1 MSQAPTENPFSLMF
15 IFEVIRKY
23 LLYIIGVVV
32 FACIIA
38 FICTLPFIYPP
49 EYRSSTIIYPNS
61 AERFDL
67 ENLFHKEPDMFVYGG
82 SKEAEKLVNIADN
95 VKLKLEVID
104 SLDLWP
110 VYGVDEENDA
120 SPHHYALLNY
130 DSYISVSRVAG
141 DGVRIEAFDI
151 DPDRAAAIVNL
162 LAYKI
167 DQYNRNMMNRN
178 KAGILDMYQEG
189 ETEMEGR
196 IALLSDSVRKVR
208 KKYNIFRSLTQT
220 ERMVEAAL
228 AAEGDYAQ
236 AMGEFKAGS
245 RKRSR
250 AEIAGLRN
258 RVEALTTDSAGSS
271 INLERFREGMDRVI
285 AIEEQIETLSEEL
298 AYTRRKTEYLRMM
311 ARNDYSTIMMPDP
324 AIPADRKSRPVR
336 WIILVATFL
345 ISALV
350 SILGAVLIDKI
361 TEITEGSKTEDKSEP
376 AKETD
381 SPKKA

>member
-15 IFEVIRKY
+15 IAEVIRKY

-32 FACIIA
+32 FACILA
-38 FICTLPFIYPP
+38 FVLTLPFIYPP
-49 EYRSSTIIYPNS
+49 EYKSSTIIYPNS

-67 ENLFHKEPDMFVYGG
+67 ENIFHKEPDMYVYGG
-82 SKEAEKLVNIADN
+82 SKEAEKLVNIAEN
-95 VKLKLEVID
+95 TKLKLEVID
-104 SLDLWP
+104 SLDLWE
-110 VYGVDEENDA
+110 VYGVNKENDA

-151 DPDRAAAIVNL
+151 DPQRAANIVNL

-167 DQYNRNMMNRN
+167 DAYNREMMNRN
-178 KAGILDMYQEG
+178 KAGILKMYEEG

-196 IALLSDSVRKVR
+196 IKVLSDSVRKIR
-208 KKYNIFRSLTQT
+208 RKYNIFRSLTQT

-236 AMGEFKAGS
+236 AIGEYRAGGRS
-245 RKRSR
+245 RSR
-250 AEIAGLRN
+250 AQIEGLRY

-285 AIEEQIETLSEEL
+285 AMEEQIETLSEEL
-298 AYTRRKTEYLRMM
+298 AFTRRKTEYLHMM
-311 ARNDYSTIMMPDP
+311 ARNDYTTIMTPDL

-336 WIILVATFL
+336 WIILAATLL
-345 ISALV
+345 IATLV

-361 TEITEGSKTEDKSEP
+361 TEIMDSRRKEDKEKQDKPSE
-376 AKETD
+376 E
-381 SPKKA
+381 KKA

>member
-23 LLYIIGVVV
+23 LLYIVGVVA
-32 FACIIA
+32 FACILA
-38 FICTLPFIYPP
+38 FVLTLPFIYPP
-49 EYRSSTIIYPNS
+49 EYRSSTVVYPNS

-95 VKLKLEVID
+95 IKLKLEVVD
-104 SLDLWP
+104 SLDLWE
-110 VYGVDEENDA
+110 VYGVNKETDA

-130 DSYISVSRVAG
+130 DSYVSVSRVAG
-141 DGVRIEAFDI
+141 DGVRIEAFDV
-151 DPDRAAAIVNL
+151 DRDRAAAIVNL
-162 LAYKI
+162 VAYKI
-167 DQYNRNMMNRN
+167 DEYNRNMMNRN
-178 KAGILDMYQEG
+178 KAGILQMYQEG
-189 ETEMEGR
+189 EREMEIR
-196 IALLSDSVRKVR
+196 IAMLSDSVRKVR

-228 AAEGDYAQ
+228 QAEGDYAQ
-236 AMGEFKAGS
+236 AIGEYRAGG

-250 AEIAGLRN
+250 AELAGLKY

-271 INLERFREGMDRVI
+271 INLERFRQGMDHVI
-285 AIEEQIETLSEEL
+285 AIEEQIETLAEEL

-324 AIPADRKSRPVR
+324 AIPADRKARPVR

-345 ISALV
+345 IAALV
-350 SILGAVLIDKI
+350 AILGAVLIDKI
-361 TEITEGSKTEDKSEP
+361 TEMTESG
-376 AKETD
+376 KEEKKEKEVKKD
-381 SPKKA
+381 DKKA